1 MMGFSKPISEQRR
14 ILDDLMAKAE
24 KALKQSPRGTLVIET
39 KATKDEWYVNIKDE
53 KRLYLPKTEE
63 LSARQM
69 AQASYAKDFLKAAGK
84 VRRELEQI
92 QALKGGRS
100 ASVMFHALA
109 EPYEK
114 LSDARKKLVAPYVLP
129 DEEFAA
135 AWEAVPYQGKPF
147 DPDAPEI
154 YTERGE
160 RVRSKSEKMIAD
172 KLYRMGLHYR
182 YECPHVIRGIG
193 TVYSDF
199 TILDLREREEVLHE
213 HFGLMDQ
220 PEYLKTALWK
230 IDQYEKSGHFPGRQ
244 LLCSFESASHPID
257 LQSFEKMITDR
268 FGL

>member
-1 MMGFSKPISEQRR
+1 MKPIDEQLRVIDQWVR
-14 ILDDLMAKAE
+14 QAE
-24 KALKQSPRGTLVIET
+24 KAVKNDPGGVLVIVQKPT
-39 KATKDEWYVNIKDE
+39 KTEWYL
-53 KRLYLPKTEE
+53 KRTKLDKQYLPKKNEK
-63 LSARQM
+63 LARTM
-69 AQASYAKDFLKAAGK
+69 AQASYAKEFLKAAGK

-135 AWEAVPYQGKPF
+135 AWEAVPFQGKPF
-147 DPDAPEI
+147 DPDTPKI

-182 YECPHVIRGIG
+182 YEFPHMIRGIG

-199 TILDLREREEVLHE
+199 TILDLCEREDVLHE

-230 IDQYEKSGHFPGRQ
+230 IDQYEKSGLFPGRL

-268 FGL
+268 FG